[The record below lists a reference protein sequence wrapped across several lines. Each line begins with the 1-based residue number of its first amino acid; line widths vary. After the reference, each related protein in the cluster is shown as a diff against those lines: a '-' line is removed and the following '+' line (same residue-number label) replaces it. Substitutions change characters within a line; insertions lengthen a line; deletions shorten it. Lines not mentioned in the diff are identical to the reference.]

1 MLIVPDSSVSL
12 YADVPIS
19 DGHEILFRSKTE
31 QSTYFA
37 TKRIASKAGCTYMR
51 KTGRIRI
58 EWSTSEV
65 LRANFISFKN
75 PSFENITFYA
85 KLIDY
90 EYVNNVT
97 TDVLYEIDWF
107 QSFCFDVDYH
117 ACSILREHLT
127 EVDYQK
133 AVANPWRRDIPEL
146 LTDEGLP
153 CDKTLEKIYNRT
165 NYFNDFTGEMTS
177 LVEGS
182 YTLYTIMLLSEFDFS
197 EWPEETKT
205 EFLSQIEYFGGNID
219 VDNPRKPTNIEDLF
233 GGFDN
238 NFPNAIALIGFNMY
252 NTTAVDKVLDILTV
266 NGVSSSVVGIY
277 VVPDYM
283 LAGLFDTT
291 YKGNA
296 INTFSIKPTIDVT
309 HDPKLN
315 TFPFK
320 YARVMTPQD
329 TKEYRLDLFKDL
341 SDGNGV
347 FKLKLVGSVNGLPR
361 LTLYPVDYIYN
372 TGEGGN
378 FYERLNFENFP
389 QVSYSIDAY
398 LTFLSG
404 QYNQAIMSNTMAGQ
418 ASKTADLAS
427 ATAGQY
433 KSLLPTSLGMMAT
446 GMAQGNQ
453 MAASS
458 KMGKALWGEAA
469 TAIESTML
477 SPAMQAQANYEAAR
491 QNVNIQNE
499 AMGARTGSSAVF
511 NGTKRAF
518 INDQYVAG
526 GSGVYGM
533 YAVNGVVFDLQIVSL
548 ADDII
553 EKYSD
558 YLSIYGYKS
567 LRTGRP
573 HVCDYVTDGS
583 NAPHFS
589 TFDDETFTY
598 VQTEDMHVTGALQV
612 ACKSIENLFNA
623 GCRFLKVVE

>member
-1 MLIVPDSSVSL
+1 MSLIIPDSTVNM

-19 DGHEILFRSKTE
+19 SGHQLVFSNRSA
-31 QSTYFA
+31 QNTYFLN
-37 TKRIASKAGCTYMR
+37 KRLVTKAGCSYIR
-51 KTGRIRI
+51 KTGRLRI
-58 EWSTSEV
+58 EFNAARV
-65 LRANFISFKN
+65 QQCDYMSFTN
-75 PSFENITFYA
+75 TSFENVTFYA
-85 KLIDY
+85 RILDY
-90 EYVNNVT
+90 EYVNNET
-97 TDVLYEIDWF
+97 TDIIYAIDWW
-107 QSFCFDVDYH
+107 QTYMFDAKFH

-127 EVDYQK
+127 EEDYQK
-133 AVANPWRRDIPEL
+133 AVANPWRRDVPEL

-153 CDKTLEKIYNRT
+153 CNKTLEKIYNRT
-165 NYFNDFTGEMTS
+165 NYVDNYTGEMTS
-177 LVEGS
+177 LVEGT
-182 YTLYTIMLLSEFDFS
+182 YALYTIMLLSQFDFS
-197 EWPEETKT
+197 EWPEETKS

-219 VDNPRKPTNIEDLF
+219 VDNPSKPSNIEDLF

-252 NTTAVDKVLDILTV
+252 NTTAVDKVLNILTV

-283 LAGLFDTT
+283 LKGLFGST
-291 YKGNA
+291 YKSNS

-320 YARVMTPQD
+320 YVRVMTPQD
-329 TKEYRLDLFKDL
+329 TKEFRLDLFKNL
-341 SDGNGV
+341 SDGSDV
-347 FKLKLVGSVNGLPR
+347 FELKLVGSVNGLPR

-372 TGEGGN
+372 TGEDGN

-389 QVSYSIDAY
+389 QVSYSIDSY

-404 QYNQAIMSNTMAGQ
+404 QYNQAIMSNTVAGQ
-418 ASKTADLAS
+418 ASKVADLAS

-433 KSLLPTSLGMMAT
+433 KVLPLAGLGSMAT

-458 KMGKALWGEAA
+458 RIGKGLWGEA
-469 TAIESTML
+469 TNAIEATTL
-477 SPAMQAQANYEAAR
+477 SPVLQAQANYESVR
-491 QNVNIQNE
+491 QNIDIQNE
-499 AMGARTGSSAVF
+499 AMGERTGSSAVF
-511 NGTKRAF
+511 DGTKRAF
-518 INDQYVAG
+518 INDKYVPG

-558 YLSIYGYKS
+558 YLAIYGYKS

-573 HVCDYVTDGS
+573 HICDYVTDGR
-583 NAPHFS
+583 NTPHFT
-589 TFDDETFTY
+589 TFDGETFTY
-598 VQTEDMHVTGALQV
+598 IQTENMHVTGIQAN
-612 ACKSIENLFNA
+612 ACTAIENLFNG
-623 GCRFLKVVE
+623 GCRFLKGD